1 MQKDLTLDLG
11 SENKETEGDVIWSL
25 INLENVIA
33 KLDIIAELEW
43 VDTSFEARWVV
54 TALGREK
61 ACEMSNVLLLELE
74 KDMKKEK
81 RLFSFL
87 YTFC

>member
-43 VDTSFEARWVV
+43 VNTSFEAR
-54 TALGREK
+54 
-61 ACEMSNVLLLELE
+61 
-74 KDMKKEK
+74 
-81 RLFSFL
+81 
-87 YTFC
+87 